1 MKADIFFVLD
11 ASATIEPPDFE
22 KALKFEEEF
31 VTGLTIGP
39 DDDRVGTIT
48 FGDCAQIEFN
58 VSTYSRKSDLI
69 TAIRSITQV
78 RGGTHMADGLCKLN
92 QSLVEARH
100 SDTVLRIAIVMSD
113 GRSNL
118 NDKSNDCS
126 WTTTKAAAEIHKLK
140 PPVLVYV
147 VGVSDGVDD
156 EELKAISTSDSYIHI
171 DNFTKIQ
178 LLADHYVDDIC
189 TKGKRLIMNHSLY
202 TAMHNHQCET
212 KVPKPCLHFIVPIN
226 YSELRNKSSN
236 PFSRVIATIA
246 RLNSAGYLRTP
257 GNSPAKVSVPGD
269 CSNSGLPQPS
279 SPMPGLRL
287 AYTIALEPRNS
298 TSMRV

>member
-1 MKADIFFVLD
+1 
-11 ASATIEPPDFE
+11 
-22 KALKFEEEF
+22 
-31 VTGLTIGP
+31 
-39 DDDRVGTIT
+39 
-48 FGDCAQIEFN
+48 
-58 VSTYSRKSDLI
+58 
-69 TAIRSITQV
+69 
-78 RGGTHMADGLCKLN
+78 
-92 QSLVEARH
+92 
-100 SDTVLRIAIVMSD
+100 MSD

-118 NDKSNDCS
+118 NVKSNDCR

-171 DNFTKIQ
+171 DNFTEIQ

-189 TKGKRLIMNHSLY
+189 TKGKRLIMNHSYIALY

-246 RLNSAGYLRTP
+246 RMNSAGNLHTP
-257 GNSPAKVSVPGD
+257 GNSPAKASVRPWR
-269 CSNSGLPQPS
+269 LLEQWPS
-279 SPMPGLRL
+279 
-287 AYTIALEPRNS
+287 AA
-298 TSMRV
+298 